1 MFHLFKNIVF
11 LTWLLGMFASL
22 SIGLTWWSF
31 QLTANVAQLTADATA
46 TAIKHR
52 KEITKAVAKTTAK
65 ARLKRALVMVPLA
78 GIAAGAYFEEQD
90 YQEWVKQNPS
100 GNRQN
105 YACEVA
111 ALTAEVIHEL
121 LQEIPKNLIHSKE
134 RLNDQIPKCHTVN
147 KSIPQNQPSS

>member
-11 LTWLLGMFASL
+11 LTWLLGMLASL

-52 KEITKAVAKTTAK
+52 KEITKAVAKTKAK

-90 YQEWVKQNPS
+90 YQEWIKQNPS

-121 LQEIPKNLIHSKE
+121 LQEIPKNLIDSKA

-147 KSIPQNQPSS
+147 KSTPQNQPSS